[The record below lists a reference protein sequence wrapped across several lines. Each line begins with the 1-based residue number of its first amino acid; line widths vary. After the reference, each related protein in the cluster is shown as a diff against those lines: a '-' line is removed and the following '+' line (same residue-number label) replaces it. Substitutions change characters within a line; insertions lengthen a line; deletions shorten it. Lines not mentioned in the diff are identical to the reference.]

1 TMADWAIAT
10 LDISPQTARRM
21 MRIAG
26 HHQADIEARM
36 TAGEF
41 GIDRANFLCQIRD
54 LDGPQDVIANTG
66 DYSLG
71 YLYGLIERLRRVD
84 TLTEQMSFDERYM
97 ALQPALDQSSGRF
110 WGQAYGTDWQAI
122 QGAVLHRESQLPAL
136 PDQSQGQRRVDAL
149 ASICLDSLTGTE
161 GSETGR
167 AVTVAEIFVDAGL
180 AAPTFGEAGVT
191 LSTGPRVG
199 PNTLWEILCT
209 GKVRVIYQ
217 GEDGRPI
224 GVSDRGE
231 AIPPA
236 VRAYVLHRDQGRC
249 QVDCT
254 SSYRLQVH
262 HIRHRADGGDHDP
275 DNLVTLCWY
284 HHHVAIHQ
292 MGMRLDPESP
302 PHRRRLV
309 RPPFASPP
317 SHAPPSQPFR

>member
-1 TMADWAIAT
+1 MFDIKPSIWDTLDFGSAESIEAEELRAGLLADEAQISAIRARQIERLRRADQLQLDTADGSRTMADWAIAT

-36 TAGEF
+36 TAGQF

-54 LDGPQDVIANTG
+54 LDGPEDVIANTAA
-66 DYSLG
+66 YSLG

-84 TLTEQMSFDERYM
+84 TLTEQMSFDDRYM
-97 ALQPALDQSSGRF
+97 ALQPSLDQSSGRF

-209 GKVRVIYQ
+209 GKVRVICQ

-224 GVSDRGE
+224 GVS
-231 AIPPA
+231 
-236 VRAYVLHRDQGRC
+236 
-249 QVDCT
+249 
-254 SSYRLQVH
+254 
-262 HIRHRADGGDHDP
+262 
-275 DNLVTLCWY
+275 
-284 HHHVAIHQ
+284 
-292 MGMRLDPESP
+292 
-302 PHRRRLV
+302 
-309 RPPFASPP
+309 
-317 SHAPPSQPFR
+317 